1 LEVIN
6 LFTRHCTFCSTRVKE
21 TKMPW
26 FWGSKNSKDDKDDDD
41 DYDSEEYSDEEY
53 SDEENSS
60 EEDEV
65 DDSNTRSI
73 QKDDD
78 HQDNALQDQ
87 HHPDKSTEEKK
98 DETHDTVEKST
109 ENGLNSGASLVD
121 TDDHSNLVE
130 DKDHDSSSV
139 IDEEE
144 GEEAESS
151 DSESE
156 SEDEEEEEEVGS
168 SETKIQSITR
178 VPVQVETVD
187 EDSSSDESDAND
199 SDSEDDGDENEEVTS
214 FADKLSVLL
223 LAAEH
228 DRVDILKAILTDNE
242 DDKQGLMNSGIPP
255 LHVAI
260 SFGSTNTTHSLL
272 RMGADP
278 SIRPNVADVRKHHKA
293 QDYKVEIQNM
303 NRFDGVSAWE
313 LAFGN
318 AAFEKLQQE
327 GGGGNGKW
335 SLFGS
340 ADNKDKGGAEKPS
353 IIRPVNMQPPKREGI
368 KHAFTAEALRCI
380 GGDESDRLEQLL
392 DSGMP
397 PTIDMGG
404 KDLYGWAVE
413 MGALKCEE
421 LLRPTEAA
429 KYGVDET
436 TTDDTLQQRGR
447 VFRPGDTAAPPLRN
461 RLDEL
466 ESLASAL
473 STCLDNL
480 AEEVSVCHGLLLMN
494 GGASALASHV
504 KSLKALQAQKVDQ
517 LIEAQAEWEASEME
531 LSGLV
536 RATGKV
542 GQEVLDIDPAT
553 LKSRDPTDTQ
563 TTSGENDEKES
574 QRRELSAQIVASE
587 HKVRCRLSLVLS
599 CFCSMRQT
607 LTPTRFVPL
616 SQIRKLRVSIADLS
630 EENARDL
637 KEVER
642 RGLSGGIDLVRN
654 LREETRDLEFRLSEA
669 KSNNATCRAKIGLI
683 HARVPPR
690 RLPPKQAPT
699 TEHDGTKPASSAT
712 AASPDSEMT
721 AASPTTASPDSKITA
736 ASPTSTTVEKS
747 ISEQI
752 ATGDSQAIAV
762 RAQGKQGFF
771 SIDLWQV
778 LLRII
783 GFNRAAD
790 RRAIE
795 VVQQQHQQESSL
807 AHIMTV

>member
-156 SEDEEEEEEVGS
+156 SEDEEEEEELRL
-168 SETKIQSITR
+168 SETKIQSVIR
-178 VPVQVETVD
+178 VQVETVD
-187 EDSSSDESDAND
+187 EDSSSDESDADD

-228 DRVDILKAILTDNE
+228 DRVDILKAILTDND
-242 DDKQGLMNSGIPP
+242 DDKEGLMNSGIPP

-278 SIRPNVADVRKHHKA
+278 SIRPNVADMQKQHKA
-293 QDYKVEIQNM
+293 QDSKVEIQNM

-318 AAFEKLQQE
+318 AAFEKILQE
-327 GGGGNGKW
+327 GGGENGRW

-340 ADNKDKGGAEKPS
+340 ADNKDEGGAEKPS
-353 IIRPVNMQPPKREGI
+353 TIRPVNMQPSKREGI
-368 KHAFTAEALRCI
+368 RHAFTAEALRCI
-380 GGDESDRLEQLL
+380 GGDASDRLQQLL

-397 PTIDMGG
+397 PAIDMGG

-429 KYGVDET
+429 KYATDAT
-436 TTDDTLQQRGR
+436 TTDDTDADTAGYTLKQRGR
-447 VFRPGDTAAPPLRN
+447 VFRPGDTTVPQLRN

-473 STCLDNL
+473 SICLDNL

-504 KSLKALQAQKVDQ
+504 KSLKALQAQKEDQ
-517 LIEAQAEWEASEME
+517 MIEAQAEWEASEME

-542 GQEVLDIDPAT
+542 GQEVLDITPAT

-563 TTSGENDEKES
+563 TTSGENDEEES
-574 QRRELSAQIVASE
+574 QRRELTAQIAASE
-587 HKVRCRLSLVLS
+587 NKVRCRLSLVLLLL
-599 CFCSMRQT
+599 FNAT
-607 LTPTRFVPL
+607 NLTSPTRL
-616 SQIRKLRVSIADLS
+616 IRSSFS
-630 EENARDL
+630 E
-637 KEVER
+637 
-642 RGLSGGIDLVRN
+642 
-654 LREETRDLEFRLSEA
+654 
-669 KSNNATCRAKIGLI
+669 
-683 HARVPPR
+683 
-690 RLPPKQAPT
+690 
-699 TEHDGTKPASSAT
+699 TKTPC
-712 AASPDSEMT
+712 
-721 AASPTTASPDSKITA
+721 
-736 ASPTSTTVEKS
+736 
-747 ISEQI
+747 
-752 ATGDSQAIAV
+752 
-762 RAQGKQGFF
+762 F
-771 SIDLWQV
+771 
-778 LLRII
+778 
-783 GFNRAAD
+783 
-790 RRAIE
+790 
-795 VVQQQHQQESSL
+795 HC
-807 AHIMTV
+807 